1 MTWPGEISSERQGW
15 HQMIDP
21 PQRAVVYARYS
32 NEKLQKESSIADQL
46 SLARTY
52 AQQQGVSIVREYA
65 DKGRTSATMLGRP
78 ELMQLMQDAKAHKFD
93 VVIVESLD
101 RLSRDQADIHA
112 INRQLT
118 FHRVEIRTPGE
129 GIATSIHVGLRGIVG
144 EMFLKDLGNKV
155 RRHHTGRALEGKIPG
170 RVAYGYRAIPG
181 KPGERE
187 IDAPTAA
194 VVRRIFAEYAA
205 EKGVK
210 AICDDLNREGI
221 PAQTGKSWNYASLNG
236 GPRALLT
243 NRLYVGELHW
253 NNWTNIRN
261 PDTGKVN
268 KRRVPDKD
276 RVVVRVPHLRIVD
289 QAVFDA
295 AEALRL
301 RRAAQLNI
309 PAYET
314 RQPWAR
320 KATLLMDLVRC
331 ESCGAK
337 MVRCNRA
344 RNGSARIMCYEAR
357 RNGACDHT
365 KTYDMARLE
374 AAVLDGLHE
383 QLAHPEA
390 LADFVA
396 EYHKERT
403 TLERA
408 ARREKN
414 DVQGELADIEAS
426 MMRLVTALE
435 KGTLPEDMIVPKLQA
450 LEVRRAGLKERR
462 RLAEDRTNVVEL
474 HPRAVE
480 VYREA
485 IATLHQHLQ
494 DGTLTP
500 QATAAFRNLVE
511 RVVVKPTPKRAPYQ
525 FRLYGHLEALL
536 GIDLFPAMRTVSAI
550 AAEAGSAVPLDSTS
564 TPQIRAQ
571 RNSIRLG
578 DWTERRAA

>member
-1 MTWPGEISSERQGW
+1 MTDAPTT
-15 HQMIDP
+15 
-21 PQRAVVYARYS
+21 RAVVYARYS
-32 NEKLQKESSIADQL
+32 NEKLQKESSIDDQL

-52 AQQQGVSIVREYA
+52 ARQQGLSIIHEYA

-170 RVAYGYRAIPG
+170 RVAYGYRTVPG

-187 IDAPTAA
+187 IDPPTAA

-276 RVVVRVPHLRIVD
+276 RVVVQVPHLRIVD

-295 AEALRL
+295 AQALRL

-357 RNGACDHT
+357 RNGACGHK

-403 TLERA
+403 ALERA

-462 RLAEDRTNVVEL
+462 RLAEERTNVVEL

-564 TPQIRAQ
+564 TPQIRPQ
-571 RNSIRLG
+571 RNIIRLG
-578 DWTERRAA
+578 DWTERAA